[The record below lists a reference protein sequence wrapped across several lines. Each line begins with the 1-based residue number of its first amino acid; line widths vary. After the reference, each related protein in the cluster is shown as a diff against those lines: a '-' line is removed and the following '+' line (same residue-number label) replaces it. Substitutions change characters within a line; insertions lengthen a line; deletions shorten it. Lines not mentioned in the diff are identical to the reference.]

1 MLSDHELRLRFRGWL
16 VEQALEPEIA
26 DAILETM
33 PPFNWS
39 EIARRGEIAEQFSE
53 VNAQFTRVDDRFT
66 GVDARFDK
74 IDTRLDTLT
83 VRVDE
88 LNTSFQALAGTMANG
103 SIAINQRIDTLSA
116 HVQTMSRA
124 VAVGAVS
131 VTLSLFL
138 AIVSMVIVVSNNG
151 VLG

>member
-1 MLSDHELRLRFRGWL
+1 
-16 VEQALEPEIA
+16 
-26 DAILETM
+26 
-33 PPFNWS
+33 
-39 EIARRGEIAEQFSE
+39 
-53 VNAQFTRVDDRFT
+53 
-66 GVDARFDK
+66 
-74 IDTRLDTLT
+74 
-83 VRVDE
+83 
-88 LNTSFQALAGTMANG
+88 LNTSFQALAGTTANG
-103 SIAINQRIDTLSA
+103 SIAISQRIDTLSA